1 MPHTNAGGKDTQGE
15 NHPGGVSVILSM
27 INVKSARD
35 KNPRRVLSAFKMR
48 IVVPDGKREKERISS
63 SARTISEVKW
73 MHKT

>member
-48 IVVPDGKREKERISS
+48 IVVPDRRKREKERISS
-63 SARTISEVKW
+63 SANDKW
-73 MHKT
+73 SKMDA